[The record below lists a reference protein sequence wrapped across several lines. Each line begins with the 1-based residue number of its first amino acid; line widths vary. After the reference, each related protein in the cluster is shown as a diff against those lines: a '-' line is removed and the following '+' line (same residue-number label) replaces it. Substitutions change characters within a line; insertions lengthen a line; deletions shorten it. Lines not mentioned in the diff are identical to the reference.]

1 MAALRKIL
9 VLDLGMQSLRLA
21 EFSKSP
27 EGGLRLLRGARRE
40 FLLDPALDTSRPE
53 QIGGAL
59 KDILR
64 EWKLKSGEVVCVLP
78 SHTVFTRVVPLE
90 VPGGSAGNVDA
101 IVSFEA
107 HQNIP
112 FPLEEVVWDY
122 VTMGETGA
130 GAVNVV
136 FVAVKRDL
144 LEAIGQTISAAGLGI
159 ASMTVAPLAMY
170 DAFRFAGLPAPDA
183 PTLLLDIGSRT
194 TNMVIASQGSF
205 FSRTIP
211 SGGLAVSLAIAK
223 DIHADLEEAE
233 RLKISRGS
241 VGLGPGFEPPADPV
255 EANLARITR
264 QTLLKTQAD
273 ISRSLSYYRGTLG
286 GKDPSRILLAGG
298 MASMPYLSEFIQEKF
313 QKTVGFWNVQLLKD
327 QPDGG
332 LIPND
337 ETSKFIEANPN
348 NLGELVGG
356 ALEFYPERRTHINL
370 LPPSILRKQNL
381 ARRLPYLAGAA
392 AIVIATLSAWY
403 LFANYATKVTV
414 QKTEEITQLSKQAD
428 AVAEKLRSLEKK
440 QEEIRKTSGELLN
453 VVLLREAYPKIIAE
467 LAAKVPD
474 RYLWITELQP
484 AVESPSKNSARNAVE
499 KGAEKG
505 AENSVKAV
513 IVKGLYLDNP
523 RQASVID
530 DFVASLQS
538 SELFVVED
546 KDITKVITQR
556 GSPSGEYWAYPFAL
570 RIPLRT
576 PIPNL
581 P

>member
-1 MAALRKIL
+1 MAAPRKIL
-9 VLDLGMQSLRLA
+9 VLDLGMQSLRLV

-101 IVSFEA
+101 IVRFEA

-122 VTMGETGA
+122 VTMGETGT

-144 LEAIGQTISAAGLGI
+144 LEAIGQAISAAGLGI

-183 PTLLLDIGSRT
+183 PTLLLDIGART

-223 DIHADLEEAE
+223 DIHAEVEEAE
-233 RLKISRGS
+233 RLKTTRGS
-241 VGLGPGFEPPADPV
+241 VGLGPGFEPPVDPV

-286 GKDPSRILLAGG
+286 GKDPSRILIAGG
-298 MASMPYLSEFIQEKF
+298 MASMPYLSEFIREKF
-313 QKTVGFWNVQLLKD
+313 QKETGFFNPMEGITVD
-327 QPDGG
+327 EAAQPFLDSHFH
-332 LIPND
+332 NM
-337 ETSKFIEANPN
+337 
-348 NLGELVGG
+348 GELAGG
-356 ALEFYPERRTHINL
+356 ALELFPERRTLINL
-370 LPPSILRKQNL
+370 LPPSVLRKQNL
-381 ARRLPYLAGAA
+381 ARLLPYLAGAA
-392 AIVIATLSAWY
+392 AIVIATLSAWC

-414 QKTEEITQLSKQAD
+414 QKTEEITQLSKQANE
-428 AVAEKLRSLEKK
+428 VTEKFRALQKK
-440 QEEIRKTSGELLN
+440 QDEIRETSGELLK

-467 LAAKVPD
+467 LAAKVPE
-474 RYLWITELQP
+474 RFLWITDVQP
-484 AVESPSKNSARNAVE
+484 AVEASSKNPVRNAVE
-499 KGAEKG
+499 KGG
-505 AENSVKAV
+505 ENSVKAV

-538 SELFVVED
+538 SEIFVVEE
-546 KDITKVITQR
+546 KEITKVITQR

>member
-1 MAALRKIL
+1 MATPRKIV
-9 VLDLGMQSLRLA
+9 VLDLGMQSLRVA
-21 EFSKSP
+21 EFSKTP

-53 QIGGAL
+53 QIGLAL
-59 KDILR
+59 QEILK
-64 EWKLKSGEVVCVLP
+64 EWKMKSGKAVCVLP
-78 SHTVFTRVVPLE
+78 SHTVFTRVVPLD
-90 VPGGSAGNVDA
+90 VPEGAAGNADA
-101 IVSFEA
+101 IVRFEA

-122 VTMGETGA
+122 VIMGKTGT

-144 LEAIGQTISAAGLGI
+144 LEAIGQAVSSSGLNI
-159 ASMTVAPLAMY
+159 ASVTVSPLALY
-170 DAFRFAGLPAPDA
+170 DAFRYAGIADSEA

-194 TNMVIASQGSF
+194 TNMVIASTGSF
-205 FSRTIP
+205 FSRSIP

-241 VGLGPGFEPPADPV
+241 VGLGPGFEPPTDPV

-264 QTLLKTQAD
+264 QALLKTQAD
-273 ISRSLSYYRGTLG
+273 ISRSLSYYRSTLG
-286 GKDPSRILLAGG
+286 GKDPSGILLTGG

-313 QKTVGFWNVQLLKD
+313 QKPVGFWSIEFQTDKES
-327 QPDGG
+327 GG
-332 LIPND
+332 FSLTK
-337 ETSKFIEANPN
+337 ETADFVEANPN

-370 LPPSILRKQNL
+370 LPPSVLRKQNL
-381 ARRLPYLAGAA
+381 AKRLPYLAGAA
-392 AIVIATLSAWY
+392 AVMIAVLSAWY
-403 LFANYATKVTV
+403 LFADYATKVTV
-414 QKTEEITQLSKQAD
+414 QKTEEITRQSKEAD
-428 AVAEKLRSLEKK
+428 AIQKKINTLKEKHEDI
-440 QEEIRKTSGELLN
+440 EKTSRELLN
-453 VVLLREAYPKIIAE
+453 IVLLREAYPKIIAE
-467 LAAKVPD
+467 LADKVPE
-474 RYLWITELQP
+474 RFLWITEVQP
-484 AVESPSKNSARNAVE
+484 AVEASAKNAVRNAVE
-499 KGAEKG
+499 KGS
-505 AENSVKAV
+505 ENSVKAV

-530 DFVASLQS
+530 DFVTSLQS
-538 SELFVVED
+538 SELFVVEE
-546 KDITKVITQR
+546 KDMTKVITQR